1 MYLLLLKYREQKA
14 VLFPL
19 NKILNTIS
27 YAKELVNWGKTQLL
41 LP

>member
-1 MYLLLLKYREQKA
+1 MYFIKIWGKNWY
-14 VLFPL
+14 VSM
-19 NKILNTIS
+19 NKILNIAS